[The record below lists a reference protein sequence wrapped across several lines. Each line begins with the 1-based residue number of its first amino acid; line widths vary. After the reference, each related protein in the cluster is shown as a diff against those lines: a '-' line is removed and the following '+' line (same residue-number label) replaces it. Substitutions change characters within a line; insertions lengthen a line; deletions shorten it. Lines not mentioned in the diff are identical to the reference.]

1 MTRISKS
8 AEAAAWT
15 KAEMVD
21 GIVAALDR
29 TFPTGDTPGGLAAL
43 SSFFHAL
50 DEPTLRAI
58 AYQHGVFEEPPRDEV
73 EVRETREPAE

>member
-15 KAEMVD
+15 KAQMVE

-29 TFPTGDTPGGLAAL
+29 TFPTGDIPGGLSAL

-58 AYQHGVFEEPPRDEV
+58 AYQHGVFEEPAREDV
-73 EVRETREPAE
+73 EVREGREPEE